1 MTKGIVP
8 PESCPRC
15 HSRPHIV
22 YLGLNFGYVECIQC
36 EKRTD
41 DMQIDDAI
49 EQWNRKVKNGTCE
62 SCKRWY
68 LNAPDYGL
76 NITEWICGKDH
87 PKDDKCNCYLGVEE

>member
-22 YLGLNFGYVECIQC
+22 YLRLNFGYVECIQC

-41 DMQIDDAI
+41 NMRIDDAI
-49 EQWNRKVKNGTCE
+49 EQWNRKVKG
-62 SCKRWY
+62 
-68 LNAPDYGL
+68 
-76 NITEWICGKDH
+76 
-87 PKDDKCNCYLGVEE
+87 